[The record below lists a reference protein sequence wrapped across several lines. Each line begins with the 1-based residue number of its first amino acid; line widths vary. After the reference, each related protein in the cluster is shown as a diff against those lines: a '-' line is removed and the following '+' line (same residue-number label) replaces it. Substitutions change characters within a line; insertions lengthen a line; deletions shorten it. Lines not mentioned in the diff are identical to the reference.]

1 MSPFRPMS
9 EFDPSLP
16 VLVHDRLND
25 RTFEW
30 SPDWLASYKTYAVKV
45 DPGIVSWDGLL
56 LDGWA
61 LIEPAGHPFS
71 PQL

>member
-1 MSPFRPMS
+1 MPPLHPMR

-16 VLVHDRLND
+16 AIVHDRRND

-30 SPDWLASYKTYAVKV
+30 SPDWRANYKRYAVRV
-45 DPGIVSWDGLL
+45 DRGIVSWDGLL

-61 LIEPAGHPFS
+61 PIEPAGHPFS
-71 PQL
+71 PQP